1 MRLRIQRYREVS
13 EIDTGSIHSFTQLCV
28 VGIEAY
34 VLIKVSHNQSV
45 PHIRYILCTYLISD
59 IRYILC
65 TYLIGSTVFIVSF
78 TIAVCIFL
86 LSPEHTAS

>member
-1 MRLRIQRYREVS
+1 MS
-13 EIDTGSIHSFTQLCV
+13 EIDTGSIHSSHSSVWLGYIQ
-28 VGIEAY
+28 AY
-34 VLIKVSHNQSV
+34 VLVRVSHNQSV
-45 PHIRYILCTYLISD
+45 PH
-59 IRYILC
+59 RYILC